1 MCARFNASSI
11 LTKLKEMKILLEK
24 KDSEEQKMMA
34 KALLANGIVSSIEYV
49 TFSNNLVAKSDKE
62 VVIAVKSVMS
72 KFAVNSQWTAVYRVL
87 TDFCG
92 WDTNVTSFCKRMNNL
107 LKEENMSCTCNYQ
120 AIQKTLSG
128 SKILRK
134 DFSDWRHYRIPKNDH
149 SFKRQFFIAQEMLKL
164 LSINA

>member
-1 MCARFNASSI
+1 
-11 LTKLKEMKILLEK
+11 
-24 KDSEEQKMMA
+24 
-34 KALLANGIVSSIEYV
+34 
-49 TFSNNLVAKSDKE
+49 
-62 VVIAVKSVMS
+62 
-72 KFAVNSQWTAVYRVL
+72 
-87 TDFCG
+87 
-92 WDTNVTSFCKRMNNL
+92 MNNL